1 MLWAGGGENQKQLLS
16 HTVEMMAV
24 DPKKAYFEWKTQE
37 FRRKWLDK
45 DKLSSIPVLEW
56 MARSLQP
63 QKFFFS
69 LFIYISLIRQIKL
82 SYPILS
88 VAHYFKEALLIVFQF
103 SNSCFNHVL
112 HVLSYFSGKH

>member
-1 MLWAGGGENQKQLLS
+1 M
-16 HTVEMMAV
+16 
-24 DPKKAYFEWKTQE
+24 DPKKAYFEWETQE
-37 FRRKWLDK
+37 FSRKWLDQ
-45 DKLSSIPVLEW
+45 DKLSSILEW

-63 QKFFFS
+63 QKFYFS
-69 LFIYISLIRQIKL
+69 LFTYVSSIRQIKL

>member
-1 MLWAGGGENQKQLLS
+1 MLIINFKQICLGC
-16 HTVEMMAV
+16 T
-24 DPKKAYFEWKTQE
+24 
-37 FRRKWLDK
+37 
-45 DKLSSIPVLEW
+45 LEW
-56 MARSLQP
+56 MARSLQT
-63 QKFFFS
+63 QKFFFT

-82 SYPILS
+82 SSPILS